1 MLALLVSGC
10 TPNRVQLSSLVTVGP
25 ARPSPWP
32 APQIAPPGAPPKIQ
46 RIWFSTLHLSQGHGF
61 EGAVVT
67 GTNVASVEIRTPVFS
82 INAPRSDFGR
92 FAFKLHILEFPSM
105 MKHTYPMEIIARN
118 TAGDESVADAYLV
131 LE

>member
-10 TPNRVQLSSLVTVGP
+10 SPHPVHLSPLVAVGP

-32 APQIAPPGAPPKIQ
+32 APEIASSDAPPKIE

-61 EGAVVT
+61 EGAIVT

-92 FAFKLHILEFPSM
+92 FAFKLHILEFPPM
-105 MKHTYPMEIIARN
+105 MKHTYPMQIIARN
-118 TAGDESVADAYLV
+118 TAGTESIADAYLV